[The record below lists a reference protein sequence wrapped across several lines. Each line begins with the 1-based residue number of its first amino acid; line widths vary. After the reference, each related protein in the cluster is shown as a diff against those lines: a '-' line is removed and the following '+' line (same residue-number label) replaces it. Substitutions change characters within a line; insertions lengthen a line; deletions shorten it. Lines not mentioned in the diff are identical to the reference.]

1 MLKNKS
7 NFLHRENG
15 FLKQIATR
23 SPLVDYSKLLLSKK
37 QNLFPETFLGWE
49 NWETQS
55 QDYDLQS
62 IPFEPLNLIT
72 EENSKDNTN
81 DERKDS
87 ETDILTSKN
96 TSKINDKI
104 ESNLRDKSKLPTQL
118 KSKTKSKNEN
128 KQSVKLPVENKVGQA
143 FNESK
148 SSINLNQDRLLTV
161 VQPFDSESQ
170 IDTFDDNHSLLEQQ
184 RDLAGTNIK
193 SDNEGIN
200 STPITAIPTSPN
212 FQEEPFSNLGN
223 DQAQVFSELTST
235 LPSAELATTAKAANV
250 LQNTALTPKDDLTF
264 NNTTNEP
271 TTTTPIVPNIGETL
285 TLQSPVS
292 PHYPISHPEG
302 IYNKG
307 EFPTAVASQPKAES
321 SISDISPNI
330 INRNTSSEN
339 QLNIPEKPQSKEQ
352 NKTPRKPKSRKS
364 LSPVKSPVNNQVDQV
379 FDKNK
384 PSINLNQDRLLTVVQ
399 PFDSESKID
408 TSEDNPSLLEQHRN
422 LAGTNIKS
430 DNEGVNSTPIT
441 AIPTSPNFEEQPF
454 SNLGNDQAQVFSEL
468 TSTLPS
474 AELATTAKAAD
485 VLQNTALTPKDN
497 LTFNNITNEPTTT
510 TPIVPNIGETL
521 TLQSHVTPH
530 HPISHPEGIYNKGE
544 LPTPIASQPKAESSI
559 SDISPNIINNNTSG
573 ENQLNIPEKPQSKE
587 EDKTPRKPK
596 SRKSLSPAKSPN
608 QESVKS
614 PVNNQVDEVFNK
626 NKPSINL
633 NQDRLLTTNQ
643 AFDSESKIHE
653 FNNNSPALQQHKD
666 SDNTSATSDN
676 NDVSNMLIGAIP
688 TSPNFEEEPFSN
700 LGNDQAQVFSELT
713 STLPSTELA
722 TTVNATDVLE
732 NIVLAAENLT
742 INNISPKLPQHNAD
756 SPTSRISEGKK
767 PQTSSIPLQAA
778 TELDSGRIETIGA
791 KVNAPDLISNSTRKD
806 AIASNFIENAPTLLP
821 HPTNSDLPSIV
832 PNFESSEI
840 VNDSA
845 IAQNNINANI
855 TPSQL
860 TNIPIL
866 TPPTSPATSD
876 AIVNEVKKSTEIQS
890 APTPET
896 FQQTAELAETT
907 QLFPATTPETVEKST
922 FQVVENTSLPS
933 AAITPNVFSNLI
945 NDKQV
950 ISDLPSPVT
959 NTDISTTIN
968 ISDNPERFTPPQ
980 NQEDSSPNE
989 AKAKIDPTNMP
1000 VPQGFATGGHVTTT
1014 YVNNNQQVAPSDTV
1028 AAMLTPGEFVINA
1041 RDAQKNL
1048 NTLKH
1053 INSGGIT
1060 NDTNLTD
1067 LETSNPK
1074 KQKQTTSVESSTKVD
1089 SLQDTSLQ
1097 PKNSDNISSKV
1108 SNSLISPS
1116 LGLDIG
1122 KQRRSM
1128 LSSRNLNQNVN
1139 ITNNAS
1145 EHSFHYS
1152 SPSLIFQPKN
1162 SSASTNTNTPSEWSS
1177 VEELLNGSTGVESNG
1192 HLDSRQVTSHT
1203 SESPKVFTR
1212 NLVQPKGFADGGE
1225 VNKADIN
1232 TKKQP
1237 ITDTIKRPSPSSKK
1251 QDDNANLEALAREIY
1266 SRLRQRIEIERERNG
1281 IYSGRLPW

>member
-1 MLKNKS
+1 M
-7 NFLHRENG
+7 
-15 FLKQIATR
+15 KQIATR
-23 SPLVDYSKLLLSKK
+23 SPLVDYSKFLLSKK
-37 QNLFPETFLGWE
+37 QKLFPETFLGWE

-62 IPFEPLNLIT
+62 IPFEPLNLII

-81 DERKDS
+81 DEIKGS
-87 ETDILTSKN
+87 ETDILTSKK

-104 ESNLRDKSKLPTQL
+104 ESNFQEKSKLPTQL
-118 KSKTKSKNEN
+118 KSKREN
-128 KQSVKLPVENKVGQA
+128 KQSVKLPVEKKVYQA

-148 SSINLNQDRLLTV
+148 SSINLNQDRLLTT
-161 VQPFDSESQ
+161 VQAFDSESQ
-170 IDTFDDNHSLLEQQ
+170 IDTFDDNLSLLEQHIN
-184 RDLAGTNIK
+184 LAGTNIT
-193 SDNEGIN
+193 SDNEGVN

-235 LPSAELATTAKAANV
+235 FPSGELATTAKAADV
-250 LQNTALTPKDDLTF
+250 LQNTALTPKDDY
-264 NNTTNEP
+264 TTKEL
-271 TTTTPIVPNIGETL
+271 TTTTPIVPILPNVGETL
-285 TLQSPVS
+285 MLQSHLTPD
-292 PHYPISHPEG
+292 HPISHPEG

-307 EFPTAVASQPKAES
+307 ELPTSVASQPKAES
-321 SISDISPNI
+321 RISDISPNI
-330 INRNTSSEN
+330 INPNTSSEN

-352 NKTPRKPKSRKS
+352 NKTPKKPKSRKS

-384 PSINLNQDRLLTVVQ
+384 PSINLNQDRLLTTDQ
-399 PFDSESKID
+399 AFDSESQIN
-408 TSEDNPSLLEQHRN
+408 TFEDNPSLLEQHRD
-422 LAGTNIKS
+422 LAGTNITS
-430 DNEGVNSTPIT
+430 DNQGVNTTPIT
-441 AIPTSPNFEEQPF
+441 AIPTLPNFEEEPF

-485 VLQNTALTPKDN
+485 VLENTALTPKDD
-497 LTFNNITNEPTTT
+497 LTFNNTTSEPTTT
-510 TPIVPNIGETL
+510 TPIVPILSNIGETL
-521 TLQSHVTPH
+521 WQQSPVTPH

-544 LPTPIASQPKAESSI
+544 LPTAVASQPKAESSI
-559 SDISPNIINNNTSG
+559 SDISPNIINNNTSS

-587 EDKTPRKPK
+587 QAKTPKKPK

-614 PVNNQVDEVFNK
+614 PVNNQVDQVFQK

-633 NQDRLLTTNQ
+633 NQDRFLTTDQ
-643 AFDSESKIHE
+643 AFDAE

-676 NDVSNMLIGAIP
+676 DGVSNTLTGAIP

-713 STLPSTELA
+713 STFPSAELA

-732 NIVLAAENLT
+732 NTAFAAENLT
-742 INNISPKLPQHNAD
+742 INNIPSKLPQHNAD

-767 PQTSSIPLQAA
+767 PQTSSIPLQAV
-778 TELDSGRIETIGA
+778 TELDSGGIETTGA
-791 KVNAPDLISNSTRKD
+791 KVNATDLISNSTKKD
-806 AIASNFIENAPTLLP
+806 AIASNFIENTPTLLP

-832 PNFESSEI
+832 PSFESSEI
-840 VNDSA
+840 VNDSV
-845 IAQNNINANI
+845 ITQNNINANI

-866 TPPTSPATSD
+866 TPPTSPATSNV
-876 AIVNEVKKSTEIQS
+876 IVNEVKKSTEIQS

-896 FQQTAELAETT
+896 FQQTAELTETT

-922 FQVVENTSLPS
+922 SKVVENTSLPS

-980 NQEDSSPNE
+980 NQQDSSPNE
-989 AKAKIDPTNMP
+989 AKAKIDPNMP

-1014 YVNNNQQVAPSDTV
+1014 YVNNNQQIAPSDTV

-1053 INSGGIT
+1053 INSGGIA
-1060 NDTNLTD
+1060 NDTNLTG

-1128 LSSRNLNQNVN
+1128 LSSPNLNQNVN
-1139 ITNNAS
+1139 IANNVS
-1145 EHSFHYS
+1145 GHSFHYS

-1162 SSASTNTNTPSEWSS
+1162 SSASTNTNTPSEWSN

-1192 HLDSRQVTSHT
+1192 HLDSRQVRSHT
-1203 SESPKVFTR
+1203 SESPKVFTK
-1212 NLVQPKGFADGGE
+1212 NLVQPRGFADGGE
-1225 VNKADIN
+1225 VNKADVN

-1237 ITDTIKRPSPSSKK
+1237 ITETIKRPSPSSKK
-1251 QDDNANLEALAREIY
+1251 EENDGNLEVLAREIY
-1266 SRLRQRIEIERERNG
+1266 SRLRQRIEIERERYG
-1281 IYSGRLPW
+1281 VYSGRLPW